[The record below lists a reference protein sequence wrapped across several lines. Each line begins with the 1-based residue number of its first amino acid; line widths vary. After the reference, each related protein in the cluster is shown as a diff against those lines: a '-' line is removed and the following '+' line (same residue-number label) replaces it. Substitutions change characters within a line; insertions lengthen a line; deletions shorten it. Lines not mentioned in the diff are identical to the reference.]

1 MSIEYDGEVV
11 VEINGKEID
20 VVSFDDTVTTG
31 RKPVKTMNRTGR
43 ARGSVNGIKTV
54 EMKITA
60 PAPAV
65 GEYDWEN
72 MKDAQIVIYPVGNAS
87 KRTTFMDSNVT
98 SVGSRY
104 QLEGEMVRDI
114 SLYALRKVNPT

>member
-11 VEINGKEID
+11 VEINGKEVD
-20 VVSFDDTVTTG
+20 VVSFDDTVNTG

-43 ARGSVNGIKTV
+43 AKGSVNGIKTI

-60 PAPAV
+60 PCPAS

-72 MKDAQIVIYPVGNAS
+72 MKDAQIVIYPVGNPA
-87 KRTTFMDSNVT
+87 KRTIYVDSNV
-98 SVGSRY
+98 SGLGSKY
-104 QLEGEMVRDI
+104 QLEGEAVRDV
-114 SLYALRKVNPT
+114 SLYCLRKVNPA

>member
-11 VEINGKEID
+11 VEINGQEVD
-20 VVSFDDTVTTG
+20 VISFDDTVNTG

-43 ARGSVNGIKTV
+43 AKGSVTGIQTV

-60 PAPAV
+60 PSPAS
-65 GEYDWEN
+65 GEYDWDE
-72 MKDAQIVIYPVGNAS
+72 MKDAQIVIYPIGNVT
-87 KRTTFMDSNVT
+87 KRTTFMDCNVT
-98 SVGSRY
+98 SIGSRY

-114 SLYALRKVNPT
+114 SLYALRKV

>member
-11 VEINGKEID
+11 VEINGKEVD

-43 ARGSVNGIKTV
+43 AKGSVNGIKSV

-60 PAPAV
+60 PSPAV
-65 GEYDWEN
+65 GEYDWES
-72 MKDAQIVIYPVGNAS
+72 MKDAQIVIYPVGNNA
-87 KRTTFMDSNVT
+87 KRTLFMDCNVM